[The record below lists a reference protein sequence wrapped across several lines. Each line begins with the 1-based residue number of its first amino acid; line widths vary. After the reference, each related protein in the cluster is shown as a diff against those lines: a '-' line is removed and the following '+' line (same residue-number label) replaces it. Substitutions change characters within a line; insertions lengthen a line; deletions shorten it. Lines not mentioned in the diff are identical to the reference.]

1 MTKKLEEL
9 FNLPAV
15 EATPEETEQ
24 VIADH
29 RDLITDVD
37 QAIDRIDAA
46 LPTVRDLETGDQELD
61 ELARL
66 AQDKAEDLIDLG
78 MNVEPRF
85 SGVILQT
92 AGVMLGHAITAKTAK
107 LDKKLKMVQLQLA
120 KAKLD
125 YQIKKDAK
133 EPVEAAVEGQGIVLD
148 RNELLKQAG
157 NRLEVIVRQ
166 RHGHRRRAVGDIEDR
181 QLAAAAD
188 RGRAGQL
195 HLRPVHRLGLGQ
207 VVGAGPDRG
216 ADVHAAGHF
225 AGDDDRRLPHG

>member
-9 FNLPAV
+9 FNLTPQENTTDPAV
-15 EATPEETEQ
+15 TDSTSFVNENREIITE
-24 VIADH
+24 
-29 RDLITDVD
+29 VD
-37 QAIDRIDAA
+37 RAIDRIDAA

-120 KAKLD
+120 KARLD
-125 YQIKKDAK
+125 HQIKKDTK
-133 EPVEAAVEGQGIVLD
+133 EPGEEAIEGQGIVLD
-148 RNELLKQAG
+148 RNELLKQ
-157 NRLEVIVRQ
+157 I
-166 RHGHRRRAVGDIEDR
+166 
-181 QLAAAAD
+181 
-188 RGRAGQL
+188 
-195 HLRPVHRLGLGQ
+195 LGQ
-207 VVGAGPDRG
+207 KDQKG
-216 ADVHAAGHF
+216 
-225 AGDDDRRLPHG
+225 